1 MKLVFE
7 PASLATGFWSRLF
20 ARVVAG
26 VTKGNF
32 QHCEIWIDGP
42 STAAYCFSS
51 ALAQGGTRFITRDVR
66 GWSSIDIPNTEAV
79 TRSQVYGDINLA
91 FKAENEPYDVLG
103 LLAFVVPF
111 RTHVPGEAFCSAAD
125 LQALEAVKVAYGG
138 KNHLGAYTIEPP
150 WTYSPN
156 DLARWCVEMWGGK
169 MEVVT

>member
-1 MKLVFE
+1 MKLIFE

-20 ARVVAG
+20 ARVVAA

-42 STAAYCFSS
+42 SVFAYCFSS
-51 ALAQGGTRFITRDVR
+51 ALAQGGTRYINRDVR
-66 GWSSIDIPNTEAV
+66 GWSSIDIPNTETV
-79 TRSQVYGDINLA
+79 TRSDVYAAINLA
-91 FKAENEPYDVLG
+91 LRATNEPYDVLG

-125 LQALEAVKVAYGG
+125 LQALEALKDA
-138 KNHLGAYTIEPP
+138 NLNNPP

-169 MEVVT
+169 MEVIT